1 MEFGGI
7 GQSSIQHPPGAAQFR
22 ISSLADAGRSTV
34 EGSSAVGGR
43 DGEDSASVRNPADAN
58 NLPGRNGSLG
68 WLPTQQANCCGT
80 AAPIAAAGPVATV
93 VAAVPG
99 ADPADAAAATAAA
112 SAELLPTAVGLA
124 LLFSVFDCSAGV
136 RLSCGAHFGGGNVRV
151 LFLFFF

>member
-1 MEFGGI
+1 M
-7 GQSSIQHPPGAAQFR
+7 
-22 ISSLADAGRSTV
+22 
-34 EGSSAVGGR
+34 
-43 DGEDSASVRNPADAN
+43 
-58 NLPGRNGSLG
+58 
-68 WLPTQQANCCGT
+68 
-80 AAPIAAAGPVATV
+80 ATV

-151 LFLFFF
+151 LFFFFFFRNDKRLTKTAARVRKGQMIKQNEKQKIITSEYNRTGIEEREKETTIL